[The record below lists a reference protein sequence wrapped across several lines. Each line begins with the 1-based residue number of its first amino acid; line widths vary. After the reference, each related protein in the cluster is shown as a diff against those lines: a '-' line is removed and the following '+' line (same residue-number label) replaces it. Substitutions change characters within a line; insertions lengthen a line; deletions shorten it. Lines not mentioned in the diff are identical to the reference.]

1 MALGT
6 PIRNWGDPRSRKV
19 QTMKNKIV
27 IYGAGMAGAMLA
39 SRLAENF
46 DVTVVAPTNY
56 FEVPMAMPRL
66 MVQPGLADKAIIS
79 IADALPKVQHIHGH
93 LGGWPDD
100 GGLVDG
106 NDGARRRVTGDI
118 SVLATGSRCAGQLVR
133 SLSGSIEERKAV
145 FRRLEVS
152 LSAARRILIVGGG
165 PVGVEMAG
173 EIVETW
179 RGRSVTIVEAGAQI
193 LAGTAKSVSTHAA
206 KFLKQRGVTLLTGER
221 IESPSPGDGVSV
233 EPGEARTTSG
243 KLIGYDVILWCI
255 GGRPNTEYLRSHFSD
270 RLDADGRVRV
280 TPQLLMEGEDRVFAL
295 GDITNLKENKMA
307 LHIAGQLSVAEA
319 NIRAVASGRTPAKVY
334 KAKTG
339 NLMMAITLG
348 SRAGVVFAPPIGAI
362 RSTWLNRKVKAE
374 AMLVPKYRK
383 QLGLP
388 A

>member
-1 MALGT
+1 MT
-6 PIRNWGDPRSRKV
+6 SRSKAARMMRS
-19 QTMKNKIV
+19 TIA

-39 SRLAENF
+39 SRLAGDF

-66 MVQPGLADKAIIS
+66 MVRFADKAIVS
-79 IADALPKVQHIHGH
+79 IADALPKAQHIRGR
-93 LGGWPDD
+93 LVELTEAS
-100 GGLVDG
+100 GLVDG
-106 NDGARRRVTGDI
+106 DDGDRRMVTADI
-118 SVLATGSRCAGQLVR
+118 TVLATGSRFAGR
-133 SLSGSIEERKAV
+133 FIRPLSGSMDERKAG
-145 FRRLEVS
+145 FHRLKAS
-152 LSAARRILIVGGG
+152 LSSARRILIVGGG
-165 PVGVEMAG
+165 PLGVEIAG

-179 RGRSVTIVEAGAQI
+179 PGRAVTIVESGARI
-193 LAGTAKSVSTHAA
+193 LASTANSASIHAT
-206 KFLKQRGVTLLTGER
+206 KFLTQRGVTLLTGER
-221 IESPSPGDGVSV
+221 IESPAPGNGIS
-233 EPGEARTTSG
+233 EGPGEARTVSG
-243 KLIGYDVILWCI
+243 KRILYDVILWCI
-255 GGRPNTEYLRSHFSD
+255 GGRPNTKYLRAHFSD
-270 RLDADGRVRV
+270 RLDLDGRVRV
-280 TPQLLMEGEDRVFAL
+280 TPQLLMDGEDRTFAL

-319 NIRAVASGRTPAKVY
+319 NIRAVALGRTAAKTY

>member
-1 MALGT
+1 M
-6 PIRNWGDPRSRKV
+6 V

-93 LGGWPDD
+93 LAELTDD

-106 NDGARRRVTGDI
+106 NDGARRMVTGDI
-118 SVLATGSRCAGQLVR
+118 AVLATGSRFAGQLVR
-133 SLSGSIEERKAV
+133 ALSGSMEGRKAV
-145 FRRLEVS
+145 FHRLEGS
-152 LSAARRILIVGGG
+152 LAAARRILIVGGG

-179 RGRSVTIVEAGAQI
+179 PGRSVTIVESGTRI
-193 LAGTAKSVSTHAA
+193 LGGTAKSASTHAA
-206 KFLKQRGVTLLTGER
+206 KFLQQRGGVLLTGER

-233 EPGEARTTSG
+233 EAGEARTATG

-255 GGRPNTEYLRSHFSD
+255 GGRPNTEYLRAHFSG
-270 RLDADGRVRV
+270 RLDADGRVKV

-295 GDITNLKENKMA
+295 GDITNLKE
-307 LHIAGQLSVAEA
+307 
-319 NIRAVASGRTPAKVY
+319 
-334 KAKTG
+334 
-339 NLMMAITLG
+339 
-348 SRAGVVFAPPIGAI
+348 
-362 RSTWLNRKVKAE
+362 
-374 AMLVPKYRK
+374 
-383 QLGLP
+383 
-388 A
+388 

>member
-1 MALGT
+1 MSARLHA
-6 PIRNWGDPRSRKV
+6 RKRCR
-19 QTMKNKIV
+19 TMKSEIV

-39 SRLAENF
+39 SRLAGDF
-46 DVTVVAPTNY
+46 DVTIVAPMDY

-66 MVQPGLADKAIIS
+66 MVQPGYADKAIVS
-79 IADALPKVQHIHGH
+79 IADALPKARHIHGR
-93 LGGWPDD
+93 LVELTEA

-106 NDGARRRVTGDI
+106 DDGDRRMVTADI
-118 SVLATGSRCAGQLVR
+118 TVLATGSRFAGQFIR
-133 SLSGSIEERKAV
+133 PLSGSMDERKTG
-145 FRRLEVS
+145 FHRLKAS
-152 LSAARRILIVGGG
+152 LSSARRILIVGGG
-165 PVGVEMAG
+165 PLGVEIAG

-179 RGRSVTIVEAGAQI
+179 PGRSVTIVESGARI
-193 LAGTAKSVSTHAA
+193 LSGTAISASAHAA
-206 KFLKQRGVTLLTGER
+206 KFLTQRGVTLLTGER
-221 IESPSPGDGVSV
+221 IESPSPGNGIS
-233 EPGEARTTSG
+233 EGPGEARTASG
-243 KLIGYDVILWCI
+243 QRIAYDVILWCI
-255 GGRPNTEYLRSHFSD
+255 GGRPNTEYLRAHFSS

-280 TPQLLMEGEDRVFAL
+280 TSQLLMEGEDRMFAL

-319 NIRAVASGRTPAKVY
+319 NIRAVALGRAPAKTY

-388 A
+388 T

>member
-1 MALGT
+1 LKM
-6 PIRNWGDPRSRKV
+6 V
-19 QTMKNKIV
+19 QTMKSKIV

-39 SRLAENF
+39 SRLAEDF

-66 MVQPGLADKAIIS
+66 IVQPGLSDKAIMS

-93 LGGWPDD
+93 LAELTDAGGVVEGD
-100 GGLVDG
+100 
-106 NDGARRRVTGDI
+106 DGARRMVTGDI
-118 SVLATGSRCAGQLVR
+118 SVLATGSRFAGQLVR
-133 SLSGSIEERKAV
+133 SLSGSMEERKAA
-145 FRRLEVS
+145 FHRLEAS

-179 RGRSVTIVEAGAQI
+179 PGRSVTIVESSAHI
-193 LAGTAKSVSTHAA
+193 LAGTAQSVSTHAA
-206 KFLKQRGVTLLTGER
+206 KFLQQRGVTLLTGER
-221 IESPSPGDGVSV
+221 IESPSPGDGVSA

-243 KLIGYDVILWCI
+243 KLVGYDVILWCI
-255 GGRPNTEYLRSHFSD
+255 GGRPNTEYLRAHFSD

-307 LHIAGQLSVAEA
+307 LHVNGQLRVAEA
-319 NIRAVASGRTPAKVY
+319 NIRVVALGRTPSKTY

-339 NLMMAITLG
+339 NPMMAVSLG
-348 SRAGVVFAPPIGAI
+348 SRAGVAFVPPIGTI
-362 RSTWLNRKVKAE
+362 RSAWLNRKVKAE
-374 AMLVPKYRK
+374 TMLVPMYRK
-383 QLGLP
+383 KLGLP

>member
-1 MALGT
+1 
-6 PIRNWGDPRSRKV
+6 
-19 QTMKNKIV
+19 MKSKIA

-39 SRLAENF
+39 SRLAEDF

-79 IADALPKVQHIHGH
+79 IADALPKAHHIHGH
-93 LGGWPDD
+93 LAELTSA

-106 NDGARRRVTGDI
+106 DDGARRLVTGDI
-118 SVLATGSRCAGQLVR
+118 SVLATGSRFAGQLVR
-133 SLSGSIEERKAV
+133 SLSGSMEERKAV
-145 FRRLEVS
+145 FHRLEAS
-152 LSAARRILIVGGG
+152 LAAARRILIVGGG

-179 RGRSVTIVEAGAQI
+179 PGRSVTIVESGAHI
-193 LAGTAKSVSTHAA
+193 LGGTAKSASTHAA
-206 KFLKQRGVTLLTGER
+206 KFLEQRGVTLLTRER
-221 IESPSPGDGVSV
+221 IESPSPGSGVSV

-243 KLIGYDVILWCI
+243 KLVGYDVILWCI
-255 GGRPNTEYLRSHFSD
+255 GGRPNTEYLRAHFSG
-270 RLDADGRVRV
+270 RLDADGRVKV

-307 LHIAGQLSVAEA
+307 LHVNGQLRVAEA
-319 NIRAVASGRTPAKVY
+319 NIRALALGRTPTKTY

-339 NLMMAITLG
+339 NPMMAISLG
-348 SRAGVVFAPPIGAI
+348 SRAGVAFIPPIGAI
-362 RSTWLNRKVKAE
+362 RSAWLNRKVKAE
-374 AMLVPKYRK
+374 TMLVPIYRK
-383 QLGLP
+383 KLGLP

>member
-1 MALGT
+1 
-6 PIRNWGDPRSRKV
+6 
-19 QTMKNKIV
+19 MKNKIV

-39 SRLAENF
+39 SRLAEDF

-66 MVQPGLADKAIIS
+66 MVRPGLADKAIIP
-79 IADALPKVQHIHGH
+79 IADALPMVRHIHGQ
-93 LGGWPDD
+93 LAELTDA

-106 NDGARRRVTGDI
+106 NDGARRMVTGDI
-118 SVLATGSRCAGQLVR
+118 SVLATGSRFAGQFVR
-133 SLSGSIEERKAV
+133 SPSGSMEERKAV
-145 FRRLEVS
+145 FDRLEAS

-179 RGRSVTIVEAGAQI
+179 PGRSVTIVESGAHI
-193 LAGTAKSVSTHAA
+193 LAGTGKSVSTHAA

-221 IESPSPGDGVSV
+221 IESPPPGHGVSA

-243 KLIGYDVILWCI
+243 KLVGYDVILWCI
-255 GGRPNTEYLRSHFSD
+255 GGRPNTEYLRAHFSD

-280 TPQLLMEGEDRVFAL
+280 TPQLLMEGEGRVFAL

-307 LHIAGQLSVAEA
+307 LHVNGQLRVAEA
-319 NIRAVASGRTPAKVY
+319 NIRAVALGRTPPKTY

-339 NLMMAITLG
+339 NQMMAVSLG
-348 SRAGVVFAPPIGAI
+348 SRAGVAFVPPIGAI
-362 RSTWLNRKVKAE
+362 RSAWLNRKVKAE
-374 AMLVPKYRK
+374 TMLVPMYRK
-383 QLGLP
+383 KLGLP